1 MFTAKRNL
9 LSVALVS
16 AIAMMATDARAQAED
31 QSAEKTEEQAKA
43 EAAAKAKAEKD
54 KELSTV
60 EVVGIRSGI
69 ERAIDLKYDETS
81 IVEAVSA
88 EDIGKLPDASIA
100 ESIARLPGL
109 AAQRVQGRAS
119 TIAIRGL
126 AGDFATTL
134 LNGREQASIGDNR
147 GVEFDQYPSEL
158 LSSALVYKTPDA
170 GLVGQGLSGTVD
182 LRTVRPLTYS
192 ERTFAVNARL
202 EKNSLGELNPGVDD
216 FGNRFSASYIDQFAD
231 DTVGLAIGYARLD
244 NPGQAQRWNAWGYP
258 TGTINGEAD
267 VRVIGGS
274 ESWSTSTDNVRD
286 GLMAVL
292 EYQPNDLYSTVLD
305 VYYSQFDK
313 AETTRALQVGLGWS
327 GATLRP
333 GTAVV
338 EDGVLIGATLDGVRP
353 VLRNDLNERE
363 DSLFAVG
370 WNNKFNF
377 ADNWTAEADF
387 SLSSADRDETILETY
402 SGTTGATDTV
412 VYTLDPETGLP
423 TLDFGFDYTDPN
435 IIQLT
440 DPGGW
445 GQDGYIKFPEVKDD
459 LKSVKLA
466 ANRSFDAGFV
476 SGLEFGVNFADREK
490 SRNVPEAFLDLLSR
504 PSSASGVLTSPADL
518 SFTGIPGV
526 IGYDVRDAFNSL
538 YRLRGNINGDIA
550 NKNWTVNENVDT
562 LFVQMNMETEIGES
576 VFMKGN
582 IGFQHIRTDQDSVG
596 FQVVNDA
603 AGVAT
608 EISGGTSY
616 NDTLPS
622 LNLNFTFPHEQV
634 LRLGAAKQMA
644 RARLD
649 QLRANSRFAV
659 DQTSRL
665 WSGSG
670 GNPELEPWR
679 ATALDISYE
688 KYFGTSG
695 YVSLAAFHKD
705 LETYIYEIPITFDF
719 SGLDDGGR
727 NPISDI
733 GQFTRPANGE
743 GGTIKGTEIAVSIP
757 LDLFTQKLEGFGIV
771 ANYSDTSSSIEPNG
785 PGSTQPLPGLSKYVS
800 NLTAYFERNGFSTRV
815 SQRHRSQFLGEIQG
829 FGADRSLVLIRGET
843 LLDFQ
848 AGYTFQSGMFKDAS
862 VLLQVYNVTD
872 EPYREVFEG
881 ALTPKTYNEYGR
893 TYLLGVTYK
902 F

>member
-16 AIAMMATDARAQAED
+16 AIAMMAADARAQAADEAAD
-31 QSAEKTEEQAKA
+31 KTEEQAKA
-43 EAAAKAKAEKD
+43 DAKAKAEKD
-54 KELSTV
+54 KELAAV

-158 LSSALVYKTPDA
+158 LSAALVYKTPDA
-170 GLVGQGLSGTVD
+170 SLVGQGLSGTVD
-182 LRTVRPLTYS
+182 LRTVRPLS
-192 ERTFAVNARL
+192 FPDRTFAVNARL

-231 DTVGLAIGYARLD
+231 DTIGLAIGYARLD
-244 NPGQAQRWNAWGYP
+244 SPGQAQRWNAWGYP
-258 TGTINGEAD
+258 TATINGQAD

-292 EYQPNDLYSTVLD
+292 EYQPSDLYSTALD
-305 VYYSQFDK
+305 VYYSRFDK

-333 GTAVV
+333 GSAVV
-338 EDGVLIGATLDGVRP
+338 QDGVLIGGTADGVKP

-363 DSLFAVG
+363 DDLFAIG
-370 WNNKFNF
+370 WNNKFTF
-377 ADNWTAEADF
+377 SDNWTAEADL
-387 SLSSADRDETILETY
+387 SLSSASRDEMILETY
-402 SGTTGATDTV
+402 AGTVGVTDTV
-412 VYTLDPETGLP
+412 TYSLDPRTGLP
-423 TLDFGFDYTDPN
+423 TLDFGIDYTDPN
-435 IIQLT
+435 IIRLT
-440 DPGGW
+440 DSGGW
-445 GQDGYIKFPEVKDD
+445 GQDGYVKFPKVEDD
-459 LKSVKLA
+459 LKSLRLS

-476 SGLEFGVNFADREK
+476 SSLEFGANISDREK
-490 SRNVPEAFLDLLSR
+490 SRNVPESFLDLLTR
-504 PSSASGVLTSPADL
+504 PTSASGVLTSPADL

-526 IGYDVRDAFNSL
+526 IGYDVRDAFNNL
-538 YRLRGNINGDIA
+538 YRLRTNINPDIT
-550 NKNWTVNENVDT
+550 NKNWEVNEQLDT
-562 LFVQMNMETEIGES
+562 FFVQMNMETEIGNS

-582 IGFQHIRTDQDSVG
+582 LGFQHIRTDQDSDG
-596 FQVVNDA
+596 FAVANGNA
-603 AGVAT
+603 AAAT
-608 EISGGTSY
+608 PFSGGTSY
-616 NDTLPS
+616 SDTLPS
-622 LNLNFTFPHEQV
+622 LNLNFTFPYEQV
-634 LRLGAAKQMA
+634 LRVGAAKQLA
-644 RARLD
+644 RPRLD
-649 QLRANSRFAV
+649 QMRANNNYNLDPATLR
-659 DQTSRL
+659 
-665 WSGSG
+665 WSGGG

-695 YVSLAAFHKD
+695 YVSVAAFHKD
-705 LETYIYEIPITFDF
+705 LESYIYTIPIEYDF
-719 SGLDDGGR
+719 SAYDDLGL
-727 NPISDI
+727 NPPSTI
-733 GQFTRPANGE
+733 GTFSRPENGE

-757 LDLFTQKLEGFGIV
+757 FDLFSQALEGFGIV
-771 ANYSDTSSSIEPNG
+771 ANYSDTSSSIQPNG

-829 FGADRSLVLIRGET
+829 FGADRALVLIQGET

-862 VLLQVYNVTD
+862 LLLQVYNVTD
-872 EPYREVFEG
+872 EPYREVFDG
-881 ALTPKTYNEYGR
+881 ALTPRTFNEYGR